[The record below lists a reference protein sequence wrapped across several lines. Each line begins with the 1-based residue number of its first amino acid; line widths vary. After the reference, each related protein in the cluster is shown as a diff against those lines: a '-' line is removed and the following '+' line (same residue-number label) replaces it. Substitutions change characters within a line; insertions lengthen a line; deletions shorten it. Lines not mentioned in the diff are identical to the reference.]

1 MTKVLSDEGPFV
13 QKLPSGW
20 LTKMK
25 EASLFYLCLALT
37 LVASA
42 CKKQEPQ
49 STVPSS
55 SAEHATKRAGST
67 DSLNDTATAGPMA
80 SRVFQWP
87 QFHGPRR
94 DNVSHETGLLKQ
106 WPPNGPKLLWT
117 AKGIGEGFATVAV
130 ANGLIYTTGNI
141 GDDTVITTMNLDGK
155 SEWTAKNGPAY
166 RRSSPGTRGTPTI
179 DNGRL
184 YHENADGDI
193 ICLDAATGKT
203 IWSLN
208 ILEKF
213 NGRNIR
219 WGLAESLLVDGNNLI
234 CTPGGTSAG
243 IVALDKNTGQTIWIC
258 DETLDKPGYCSPIV
272 FEHKG
277 VRQIVTMMARSIVG
291 VNADNGKLLW
301 QIEHITPYDENINV
315 PIFHDGCVF
324 VSTQTTGSRLLSLEV
339 RAEEVSVEQVWQS
352 ELLENQHGGVLLVGH
367 YLYGSCRHTARGPWV
382 CLDINTGKRM
392 YSERG
397 IGRGSL
403 TYADGMLYALNHDR
417 TVALVRPS
425 PHTFEIISQFNIPA
439 AGRGPT
445 WAHPVVCNGRL
456 YIRHGNFLYCY
467 DIKRE

>member
-1 MTKVLSDEGPFV
+1 M
-13 QKLPSGW
+13 
-20 LTKMK
+20 
-25 EASLFYLCLALT
+25 
-37 LVASA
+37 
-42 CKKQEPQ
+42 
-49 STVPSS
+49 
-55 SAEHATKRAGST
+55 GST
-67 DSLNDTATAGPMA
+67 DSLRDTATAGSMA
-80 SRVFQWP
+80 STVFQWP

-94 DNVSHETGLLKQ
+94 DNVSQETGLLKQ
-106 WPPNGPKLLWT
+106 WPPSGPKLLWT
-117 AKGIGEGFATVAV
+117 AKDIGEGFATVAV

-141 GDDTVITTMNLDGK
+141 EAYTVITALNLDGK
-155 SEWTAKNGPAY
+155 SNWTAKNGPAY
-166 RRSSPGTRGTPTI
+166 NRSHPGTRGTPTI
-179 DNGRL
+179 DKGRL

-208 ILEKF
+208 IVEKF

-234 CTPGGTSAG
+234 CTPGGTTAG
-243 IVALDKNTGQTIWIC
+243 IVALDKNTGHTVWIC
-258 DETLDKPGYCSPIV
+258 DQTHDKPGYCSPIV

-301 QIEHITPYDENINV
+301 QFEHVTPYDENINV
-315 PIFHDGCVF
+315 PIFYDGGIF
-324 VSTQTTGSRLLSLEV
+324 VSTQTTGSRLLSLKV
-339 RAEEVSVEQVWQS
+339 RGEEVSVEQVWQS

-367 YLYGSCRHTARGPWV
+367 YLYGSRRHTARGAWV

-403 TYADGMLYALNHDR
+403 TCADGMLYALNHDR

-425 PHTFEIISQFNIPA
+425 PDTFEIISQFTIPA
-439 AGRGPT
+439 AGSGPT

-456 YIRHGNFLYCY
+456 YIRHGDFLYCY
-467 DIKRE
+467 DIKSE